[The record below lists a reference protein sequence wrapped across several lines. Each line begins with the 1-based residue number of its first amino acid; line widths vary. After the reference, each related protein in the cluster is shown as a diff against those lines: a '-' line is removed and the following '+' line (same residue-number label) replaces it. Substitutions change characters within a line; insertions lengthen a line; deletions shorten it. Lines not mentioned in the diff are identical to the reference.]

1 MRQNK
6 SLEEIL
12 PVNNGEQNRDT
23 QASYYNI
30 LSRVTSFSPL
40 QFLVAWFFSVSLGEF
55 HDRKF
60 K

>member
-40 QFLVAWFFSVSLGEF
+40 QFLVA
-55 HDRKF
+55 
-60 K
+60 